1 MKMKTKTL
9 ILLGSL
15 FVFFETAAQESYKLR
30 LDVPLADIPQN
41 PELPYHYPSMDQ
53 ALNWSAG
60 FYEAGFWGID
70 ELGDL
75 LFRSAERDDNR
86 WSRLGRGVFKYALG
100 LAFSKYGSELPVPL
114 GVWGHEEFH
123 RSVLGVRGIS
133 SNNGNWLF
141 DRWDGTVY
149 GLSDETLG
157 SLKLNDN
164 ENLLYS
170 YVAGVQY
177 EILLNEKVTLTDFY
191 YKRSFPKAAL
201 ILYNAYYVWD
211 YFRFSAGSGSDSAKV
226 LAPPH
231 ESVDPVQRDYAGADL
246 TAWIHDMFNPGTPYT
261 NRDPF
266 PEGNGVNRRIGYS
279 DLSSEERD
287 YLNDQKKLSLLN
299 FLNPSIF
306 FINRIKLTDDLSF
319 NFFTQYSPVH
329 FGNSTAIFLPVKFRE
344 TGFLLN
350 ASKYGSRNSNGFGF
364 GLGIF
369 NLGFTDRIHSDIRI
383 NVWDQPESFLGT
395 GKITGGMIG
404 IKTSYSFSESFSTYI
419 NISGKTRGWIIGDPY
434 LEENVSA
441 RVGLALN
448 LVSSR

>member
-1 MKMKTKTL
+1 MKIKALFLL
-9 ILLGSL
+9 ITFMLVYES
-15 FVFFETAAQESYKLR
+15 FAQERYKLI
-30 LDVPLADIPQN
+30 LDVPLLDVPQN
-41 PELPYHYPSMDQ
+41 FDLPHRYPSMDE
-53 ALNWSAG
+53 ALNWSTD

-70 ELGDL
+70 ELGNL
-75 LFRSAERDDNR
+75 LFRSENEDQ
-86 WSRLGRGVFKYALG
+86 SRLRKFGRGVFKYAAG
-100 LAFSKYGSELPVPL
+100 LAFSKYGSELPIPL

-157 SLKLNDN
+157 MLKQNDN

-177 EILLNEKVTLTDFY
+177 EIALNEKVTLTDFY
-191 YKRSFPKAAL
+191 YKRTFPKAAL

-211 YFRFSAGSGSDSAKV
+211 YFRFSASHDSDSAKV

-246 TAWIHDMFNPGTPYT
+246 TAWIHDMFNPGVPYS
-261 NRDPF
+261 NREPF

-279 DLSSEERD
+279 DLTSEERD
-287 YLNDQKKLSLLN
+287 YLSEQKKLSLLN

-306 FINRIKLTDDLSF
+306 FINRINISDNLSF

-329 FGNSTAIFLPVKFRE
+329 FGNSVAVFLPVKFRE
-344 TGFLLN
+344 TGFMLN
-350 ASKYGSRNSNGFGF
+350 ASRYSNNTIEGFGF
-364 GLGIF
+364 GLGLI
-369 NLGFTDRIHSDIRI
+369 NLGISEKIHSDIRI
-383 NVWDQPESFLGT
+383 NVWDQPTSFLGT
-395 GKITGGMIG
+395 GRIRGGMIG
-404 IKTSYSFSESFSTYI
+404 IKAGYSFSKSFSGYI
-419 NISGKTRGWIIGDPY
+419 IVSGKTEGWVLGNPY

-441 RVGLALN
+441 LAGFAFN
-448 LVSSR
+448 LVRD

>member
-1 MKMKTKTL
+1 MKTKLL

-15 FVFFETAAQESYKLR
+15 FLIFNTTAQESFKLR
-30 LDVPLADIPQN
+30 IDVPLVDIPQN
-41 PELPYHYPSMDQ
+41 LELPHRYPSMDE
-53 ALNWSAG
+53 AMNWSAD
-60 FYEAGFWGID
+60 FYELGFWGID
-70 ELGDL
+70 ELGNL
-75 LFRSAERDDNR
+75 LFRPDRGDN
-86 WSRLGRGVFKYALG
+86 SRLKRFGRGAFKYALG
-100 LAFSKYGSELPVPL
+100 LAFSKYGSELPIPL

-123 RSVLGVRGIS
+123 RSVLGARGIS

-157 SLKLNDN
+157 LLKLNYN

-177 EILLNEKVTLTDFY
+177 EILLNEKVTLNDFY
-191 YKRSFPKAAL
+191 YKRSFPKAVL

-231 ESVDPVQRDYAGADL
+231 ESVDPVLRDYAGSDL
-246 TAWIHDMFNPGTPYT
+246 TAWIHDMFNPDTPYN

-279 DLSSEERD
+279 DLSSEERE

-306 FINRIKLTDDLSF
+306 FINRIRLTDDLSF
-319 NFFTQYSPVH
+319 NFFTQYSPAH
-329 FGNSTAIFLPVKFRE
+329 FGNSIAVFLPVNYKE

-350 ASKYGSRNSNGFGF
+350 ATRYSSSNTDGIGFGF
-364 GLGIF
+364 GVF
-369 NLGFTDRIHSDIRI
+369 NLGFTDRIHSDIRL
-383 NVWDQPESFLGT
+383 NVWDQPESFQGT

-404 IKTSYSFSESFSTYI
+404 IKTSYSFSKSFSAYI
-419 NISGKTRGWIIGDPY
+419 NISGKTRGWIIGNPY

-441 RVGLALN
+441 RVGMALN
-448 LVSSR
+448 LASSY